1 MHIDKIYLYHLY
13 LSNIMTKRFLSF
25 NLFFNLFF
33 LLLII
38 YFANLASAQELTPT
52 LTPSTQATQSPIIKY
67 DLAYPGILPD
77 HPLYKL
83 KVLRDK
89 ISVALINNPQKRIE
103 FYLLKTDKG
112 ILATAMLVDKNK
124 IKLAEETALKAEN
137 NYTLLTNEL
146 YNLPKKPDFKFFKKL
161 KDASLKHQEVLN
173 SLLKRVPQNERK
185 TFETVLYFSK
195 KNWQTVEEY
204 QKPHSFSK

>member
-1 MHIDKIYLYHLY
+1 MSRGI
-13 LSNIMTKRFLSF
+13 
-25 NLFFNLFF
+25 LFFIFSLA

-38 YFANLASAQELTPT
+38 YSGNLASAQELTPT
-52 LTPSTQATQSPIIKY
+52 LTPGTQATQSPIIKY

-124 IKLAEETALKAEN
+124 IALAEETALKAEN

-146 YNLPKKPDFKFFKKL
+146 YNLPKKPDSRFFKKL

-173 SLLKRVPQNERK
+173 SLLKRVPQNKRK
-185 TFETVLYFSK
+185 TFEIVIDFSK
-195 KNWQTVEEY
+195 RNWQTVEEY